1 MQTRVRVST
10 SVWIAPLIV
19 LITWTAVVAMGQFQP
34 GYKAPRLIGTQHPD
48 LNGIWQALNSANY
61 DIEPHVA
68 RPSPLPGL
76 LGAIGAEPAGQGI
89 VEGGTIPYQAWALAK
104 KKENFEKR
112 FTRPTTNELNETTGD
127 PEAKCYL
134 PGVPRATYLGLPFQ
148 ITETANHILMTYE
161 FANATRMVYMDRK
174 PDPPSN
180 SWMGWSIG
188 SWDGDTLV
196 IDVTAHNDKTW
207 FDRAGNFHSDAL
219 HVVER
224 YTPVSPHHLMYEA
237 TIEDPKV
244 FTRPWKIRMPLY
256 RRVEPDTQLLEFK
269 CVEFSEEFI
278 YGHLVNKPTP

>member
-1 MQTRVRVST
+1 MQTRLRVPT
-10 SVWIAPLIV
+10 SVWIALTIA
-19 LITWTAVVAMGQFQP
+19 LITWMAVGAIGQFQP

-89 VEGGTIPYQAWALAK
+89 VAGGTIPYQAWAVAK

-112 FTRPTTNELNETTGD
+112 FTRPTTHDLNETTGD

-161 FANATRMVYMDRK
+161 FANATRMVYLDRK
-174 PDPPSN
+174 PDPPAN
-180 SWMGWSIG
+180 SWMGLSIG
-188 SWDGDTLV
+188 SWD
-196 IDVTAHNDKTW
+196 
-207 FDRAGNFHSDAL
+207 
-219 HVVER
+219 
-224 YTPVSPHHLMYEA
+224 
-237 TIEDPKV
+237 
-244 FTRPWKIRMPLY
+244 
-256 RRVEPDTQLLEFK
+256 
-269 CVEFSEEFI
+269 
-278 YGHLVNKPTP
+278 